1 MKITW
6 QCIILLWFTWCRRH
20 LKAWWVTVPNKLN
33 YYAILKAFLSWK
45 KLSGML
51 FLKYQWCHCVT
62 LVSRVCD
69 REGRPTAEWDG
80 MAAWQLCD
88 VSVRRWSRL
97 LSGSAVFGQLW
108 QSKKHSWRVLRRLWW
123 WLVARQLI
131 WWCWVCFI
139 LTVNVC
145 HFIITQRMQPAVK
158 KRQHK
163 QYNHKTRKIKADWHA
178 DTVCSQIVRPF
189 FSYDTYQRNILKTD
203 ERFWR
208 QLAHVVHGQGRE
220 TFNFRNSGGERSRS
234 HAAWFSTPWV
244 ECFSSWLTNFCCN
257 YFRQRRR

>member
-1 MKITW
+1 MTVVWRVGATMVASTVRLSCVRSTVTIQETFLASAAPSVMMVS
-6 QCIILLWFTWCRRH
+6 CETAH
-20 LKAWWVTVPNKLN
+20 LMMLSMFHLDCKRLSFY
-33 YYAILKAFLSWK
+33 YYAKN
-45 KLSGML
+45 
-51 FLKYQWCHCVT
+51 
-62 LVSRVCD
+62 
-69 REGRPTAEWDG
+69 
-80 MAAWQLCD
+80 AASC
-88 VSVRRWSRL
+88 
-97 LSGSAVFGQLW
+97 
-108 QSKKHSWRVLRRLWW
+108 
-123 WLVARQLI
+123 
-131 WWCWVCFI
+131 
-139 LTVNVC
+139 
-145 HFIITQRMQPAVK
+145 K